1 MSWGTSLL
9 RIKTRLL
16 RGLLAAPVLT
26 VIGLGPW
33 PLGVGP
39 APALAATQTTASTAS
54 RGLATLSKA
63 DIGRYRT
70 LFELIRTGRHGE
82 VDAVLAAV
90 EDPLLVG
97 HVQAARCLDSTRYVA
112 SKAELSAWLNRYSE
126 LPEAEDIAAL
136 AGVRLPIRRIAGL
149 DDGTA
154 AGEGR
159 LDTLP
164 QEPPGRQKAGL
175 RFSVSSLSPAIG
187 AALKRGD
194 ERAALTFLRDPAVGG
209 RLALAKQDMIR
220 AEIAFR
226 LFLKG
231 ADQQAF
237 DLAKLVAGR
246 SRNLV
251 PMADWTAGLAAWRL
265 GDADSAGRH
274 FAALSESATVSTWVT
289 AAAAFWAARADLVA
303 AKPDRVLDHLTV
315 AARYPQSFYG
325 LMAARLL
332 GRDLSATP
340 EVNAIDAAA
349 LKPLLGLA
357 PVRRA
362 MALAAVGELDL
373 ASAELGLVRAALSPV
388 ETASVDALAARI
400 GLIDT
405 TQAAGKGHFPIPRYR
420 PLNGFR
426 VDRALI
432 FAFVKQESGF
442 DTRAQSPVGARG
454 LMQLMPGTASL
465 VAGRRGI
472 PVRGQG
478 DLTDPSTNLALGQ
491 GYLEMLMDDDGV
503 GRNLFL
509 LAAAYNA
516 GPGNVASWLR
526 TANYQGDPLLFIET
540 LPSAETRLFVERILA
555 NFWIYQA
562 RLGQTLE
569 SLDAAA
575 SGGWP
580 IFVPQD
586 AEAIQ
591 VATQRIT
598 AQDYAGN

>member
-9 RIKTRLL
+9 RKKTRLL
-16 RGLLAAPVLT
+16 RCLLAVPLAVGVSATPLPAGWAPSSAQAAAVT
-26 VIGLGPW
+26 VPRGLS
-33 PLGVGP
+33 PLGK
-39 APALAATQTTASTAS
+39 ADLERYRQLFALTRQGRHAEADAL
-54 RGLATLSKA
+54 LAT
-63 DIGRYRT
+63 
-70 LFELIRTGRHGE
+70 
-82 VDAVLAAV
+82 V
-90 EDPLLVG
+90 EDPLLIG
-97 HVQAARCLDSTRYVA
+97 HVLAARCLDHARYTPG
-112 SKAELSAWLNRYSE
+112 KTELAAWLNRYSE
-126 LPEAEDIAAL
+126 LPDAEEIAAL
-136 AGVRLPIRRIAGL
+136 AGLELPARRLML
-149 DDGTA
+149 DSPP

-164 QEPPGRQKAGL
+164 QEPPGRQNAGL
-175 RFSVSSLSPAIG
+175 RFSVSGLSPAIG
-187 AALKRGD
+187 AALKRND
-194 ERAALTFLRDPAVGG
+194 EAAALVLLGDAQVGG
-209 RLALAKQDMIR
+209 RLTLARQDMIR

-231 ADQQAF
+231 ADRDAY
-237 DLAKLVAGR
+237 DLAKAVAERAR
-246 SRNLV
+246 SAV

-265 GDADSAGRH
+265 GDAEAAARH
-274 FAALSESATVSTWVT
+274 FTALSESATVSSWIT
-289 AAAAFWAARADLVA
+289 AAAAFWAARADLIA
-303 AKPDRVLDHLTV
+303 AKPDRVLEHLTL

-332 GRDLSATP
+332 GRDLAATP
-340 EVNAIDAAA
+340 DLKAIDSAA

-362 MALAAVGELDL
+362 VALAAVGELER

-400 GLIDT
+400 GLVDQG
-405 TQAAGKGHFPIPRYR
+405 QAASRGHFPIPGYR

-426 VDRALI
+426 IDRALI

-442 DTRAQSPVGARG
+442 DMRAQSPVGARG
-454 LMQLMPGTASL
+454 LMQLMPGTATL

-472 PVRGQG
+472 PFG
-478 DLTDPSTNLALGQ
+478 DQSALTDPATNLALGQ
-491 GYLEMLMDDDGV
+491 GYLEMLMDDEGV

-516 GPGNVASWLR
+516 GPGNVAAWMR

-540 LPSAETRLFVERILA
+540 LPNAETRLFVERILA

-586 AEAIQ
+586 AEAIR